1 MAGIPIDEPGNQRE
15 RGHMAEEATAATET
29 PKEEAPKAKKG
40 GLVLTLIA
48 AVASLTVGGGVGVFV
63 VGPRLAVGGGSD
75 DAAAHG
81 EATAEESGG
90 GGHGKS
96 EAKASP
102 VYTMDNLVVNPAG
115 TNGTRFLIV
124 SFAVE
129 VANAGLVESLA
140 EHDAEIRDAVLHM
153 LASRTVEQLNDLAA
167 RDELK
172 VEVRAK
178 VESLIGASNVYN
190 IFLPQFVLQ

>member
-1 MAGIPIDEPGNQRE
+1 
-15 RGHMAEEATAATET
+15 MAEEATAATET
-29 PKEEAPKAKKG
+29 PEEAAPKAKKG

-48 AVASLTVGGGVGVFV
+48 AVASLAAGGGVGAFV
-63 VGPRLAVGGGSD
+63 VGPRLGTGGGE
-75 DAAAHG
+75 AAAHG
-81 EATAEESGG
+81 EAAAEESGG

-129 VANAGLVESLA
+129 VANAGLVETLA

-178 VESLIGASNVYN
+178 VESLIGASNVHN